1 MVAYTVR
8 IECPS
13 AALASEM
20 VAWLVGGH
28 VAEVCA
34 AGALRAEV
42 AVVDDAVGDD
52 GGARSDGLRRIECR
66 YLFATRD
73 AFAAYERDHAPRLRA
88 DGLRRFPPAAGVR
101 YERSVGEVAGI
112 WPAPRSGA

>member
-8 IECPS
+8 IDFPS
-13 AALASEM
+13 AALASDM
-20 VAWLVGGH
+20 LAWLVGGH

-42 AVVDDAVGDD
+42 AVVDGAAGD
-52 GGARSDGLRRIECR
+52 GARSDGARRIECR

-112 WPAPRSGA
+112 WPAPQSGA

>member
-8 IECPS
+8 ISCPDVAVAS
-13 AALASEM
+13 AM
-20 VAWLVGGH
+20 RAWLVGGH
-28 VAEVCA
+28 AAEVCA

-42 AVVDDAVGDD
+42 TVDAD
-52 GGARSDGLRRIECR
+52 GGGRRIECR
-66 YLFATRD
+66 YLFATRE

-88 DGLRRFPPAAGVR
+88 DGLRRFPPTTGVR